1 MSPPPPEPHPPRPA
15 SDAVNLRAVAP
26 VGIAAG
32 RIWRAGAGATM
43 APVLAAELTDHHGL
57 RTVIDLRSARET
69 ERSGDPTALLA
80 RGVRW
85 SRTPLAGYPRDL
97 VHVPRPTPEHY
108 VRYYHAILLNSAAG
122 AVRALFGALAEA
134 ADEPFLICCH
144 LGKDRT
150 AVVVAAVLAL
160 AGVPDECIVAD
171 YAASGTALRPLVD
184 RFADKW
190 RAHGWTRQDYLVH
203 LDTPAVVMRTWL
215 TELRQRHGSVRDALV
230 RAGARPGDLTA
241 VTDAL
246 RGASA
251 SRAQPP

>member
-1 MSPPPPEPHPPRPA
+1 MA
-15 SDAVNLRAVAP
+15 L

-241 VTDAL
+241 ITDAL